1 MALDHKTAS
10 KHIDKALTKGH
21 IVKPLKERTHEDVE
35 MAKAKVKEK
44 TAKKAPAKKKAAK
57 KK

>member
-10 KHIDKALTKGH
+10 KHIDKALAKGH

-35 MAKAKVKEK
+35 TAKVKAKEK
-44 TAKKAPAKKKAAK
+44 AAKKKAPAKKKTK
-57 KK
+57 